1 MRAVW
6 SHPCVAATS
15 DAGLAVA
22 SRVRLGF
29 MPLVDAL
36 PLVAAS
42 YLGLYAEYDLQVDLI
57 AMRSWAQVRDALL
70 LGQIDAAHCLPGIP
84 LASQAGIFG
93 DSDSLA
99 CALTLNHYGNA
110 ITLAR
115 SLHAELSATGNFDA
129 ALLRRALAR
138 RDTERPMT
146 FASVFPVSKHEFEL
160 RHWLRQAGLTP
171 GYDVNLLVIPP
182 PMVVRALKERQIDGF
197 CVGEPWN
204 SLAVREGVGTVVSTS
219 RTLDL
224 PGTEK
229 VLAASASW
237 LHSAEHLAL
246 VASLRDT
253 CAWLDAPEHRQLAC
267 DWLAEALQVERSCL
281 EPSLLGVPE
290 ALGQVQPFVRFG
302 GINRP
307 DVGHARWLLGQI
319 QQHSSLAGQL
329 DAEAISARTFRA
341 DVYDLAAPLSS

>member
-1 MRAVW
+1 MNTTLTTGF
-6 SHPCVAATS
+6 VALT
-15 DAGLAVA
+15 
-22 SRVRLGF
+22 
-29 MPLVDAL
+29 DAL
-36 PLVAAS
+36 T
-42 YLGLYAEYDLQVDLI
+42 LI
-57 AMRSWAQVRDALL
+57 AIKRLELDRMAGARLKLKRMGSWAQLRDALL
-70 LGQIDAAHCLPGIP
+70 TGEIDAAHCLPGIP
-84 LASQAGIFG
+84 LLSQA
-93 DSDSLA
+93 DAYPHHVRLA
-99 CALTLNHYGNA
+99 TAFTLNHYGNA

-204 SLAVREGVGTVVSTS
+204 TLAVREGVGTVVSTS

>member
-1 MRAVW
+1 MAIAVI
-6 SHPCVAATS
+6 SQPA
-15 DAGLAVA
+15 
-22 SRVRLGF
+22 VRLGY

-36 PLVAAS
+36 PLFAAS
-42 YLGLYAEYDLQVDLI
+42 YLGMYGEYGLKVDLVP
-57 AMRSWAQVRDALL
+57 MRSWAQVRDALL

-84 LASQAGIFG
+84 LASQAGMFG
-93 DSDSLA
+93 DSDDLA

-110 ITLAR
+110 ITLSR
-115 SLHAELSATGNFDA
+115 SLHAELMATGNFDA
-129 ALLRRALAR
+129 ALVRRALAR

-204 SLAVREGVGTVVSTS
+204 TRAVHEGVGTVVSSS
-219 RTLDL
+219 RSLAL

-229 VLAASASW
+229 VLATSSSW
-237 LHSAEHLAL
+237 LNTPEHLAL

-253 CAWLDAPEHRQLAC
+253 CAWLDAPQHRQLAC
-267 DWLAEALQVERSCL
+267 DWLADGLQVDRAWL
-281 EPSLLGVPE
+281 EPSLLEHSQV
-290 ALGQVQPFVRFG
+290 LGTAHPFVRFS

-307 DVGHARWLLGQI
+307 DEGHARWLIGQI
-319 QQHSSLAGQL
+319 QSNLSLARRL
-329 DAEAISARTFRA
+329 DAAAISKRSFRA
-341 DVYDLAAPLSS
+341 DIYDLAAPVKS